1 MIDDILISK
10 VQILIQ
16 QDRFKEAE
24 KMLAQLLAQAPN
36 HIHLLSLMAE
46 VKLQQDK
53 LEDAESII
61 NNAIGVAPDEPY
73 LFYVKTR
80 IALLNKQPDEAEFTI
95 QQAIQLDPND
105 AHYHAMFANV
115 KLMRKQY
122 EKALEIANTAL
133 AIDAENL
140 LALNVRSTALL
151 KLDDSEAAFVTVE
164 GALREDP
171 NNAYTHANYG
181 WGLLEKGNHKKALE
195 HFKEALKSDPNYEYA
210 QAGMM
215 EAIKASNPVY
225 RLFLKYAFFMGN
237 LTAKYQWG
245 VIIGF
250 YIGMRVLR
258 TIADSNPAI
267 QPYLTPLII
276 LLAIFAFS
284 TWVISPISNLFLRFN
299 PYGKMLL
306 SEKEKMS
313 SNFVA
318 VSFGLFVIGALAY
331 LATFSDQFLTVSVF
345 GFAMM
350 LPLGVMFSP
359 TKQKNALV
367 YYTAAMAGVGLL
379 AIGTTFST
387 GELFNTFTTI
397 FIFGFIAFQWI
408 ANYLM
413 IDNSDY

>member
-1 MIDDILISK
+1 MINDIQISK
-10 VQILIQ
+10 IQILIQ

-24 KMLAQLLAQAPN
+24 KLLSQLLAQAPN

-53 LEDAESII
+53 LDDAESVI

-73 LFYVKTR
+73 LFYLKTR
-80 IALLNKQPDEAEFTI
+80 VALLKKQFDEAESTI
-95 QQAIQLDPND
+95 QQAIYLDPND
-105 AHYHAMFANV
+105 AHYRAMFANV

-122 EKALEIANTAL
+122 QKALNIANDAL

-151 KLDDSEAAFVTVE
+151 KLDDSEAAFETVE

-181 WGLLEKGNHKKALE
+181 WSLLENGNHKKALE

-210 QAGMM
+210 QAGML

-250 YIGMRVLR
+250 YIGMRILNM
-258 TIADSNPAI
+258 IADSNPAI

-318 VSFGLFVIGALAY
+318 VSFGLFVFGALAY
-331 LATFSDQFLTVSVF
+331 LLTFNDQFLTITVF
-345 GFAMM
+345 GFTMM

-359 TKQKNALV
+359 TKQKNTLV
-367 YYTAAMAGVGLL
+367 YYTAAMAGVGIL
-379 AIGTTFST
+379 AITTTFST
-387 GELFNTFTTI
+387 GILYNTFTTV

-413 IDNSDY
+413 IDND